1 MDPPILITMVWVLIE
16 ALPYLRKFSGK
27 TVVIKYGGAAMT
39 DAKLKESVAQDL
51 VLLKTVGLNVVV
63 VHGGGPEISE
73 AMKKQG
79 KQPVFQG
86 GLRVTDAETM
96 AITEMV
102 LVGKVNQQIT
112 GFMNRHGH
120 VAAGLS
126 GKDGHLLEARK
137 LKGKVD
143 LGFVGEVVKVNIAI
157 LEALESKG
165 FIPIIAPVAMGKDG
179 EAYNCNADLVAGAVA
194 AALKAEKLV
203 MMTDQPGLLRDVKD
217 PSSLI
222 PSVKVKDVAKLT
234 KQGIID
240 KGMRPKV
247 QSAVRALQEGV
258 QRVHFVDGRMPHSLL
273 LEIFTDQGV
282 GTEIVHG

>member
-1 MDPPILITMVWVLIE
+1 MKASQEKAKVLIE

-39 DAKLKESVAQDL
+39 EASLKESVAQDL

-63 VHGGGPEISE
+63 VHGGGPEISA
-73 AMKKQG
+73 AMKASG
-79 KQPVFQG
+79 KAPVFKD

-102 LVGKVNQQIT
+102 LVGKINTQIT
-112 GFMNRHGH
+112 GFMNRHGR

-126 GKDGHLLEARK
+126 GKDGHLLEAKK

-143 LGFVGEVVKVNIAI
+143 LGFVGEVTKVNTAI
-157 LEALESKG
+157 LEALEHKG

-179 EAYNCNADLVAGAVA
+179 EAYNC
-194 AALKAEKLV
+194 KAEKLV
-203 MMTDQPGLLRDVKD
+203 MMTDQPGLLKDVKD
-217 PSSLI
+217 PGSLI
-222 PSVKVKDVAKLT
+222 ASVKASAVPKLK

-240 KGMRPKV
+240 KGMLPKME
-247 QSAVRALQEGV
+247 ACLTALNAGV
-258 QRVHFVDGRMPHSLL
+258 GKVHIIDGRVHHALL
-273 LEIFTDQGV
+273 LEIFTDSGI
-282 GTEIVHG
+282 GTEIVKG

>member
-1 MDPPILITMVWVLIE
+1 MKELQSKASILIE
-16 ALPYLRKFSGK
+16 ALPYLRKFRGK

-39 DAKLKESVAQDL
+39 DASLKASVAEDL

-63 VHGGGPEISE
+63 VHGGGPEISA
-73 AMKKQG
+73 AMKASG
-79 KQPVFQG
+79 KQAVFKD

-102 LVGKVNQQIT
+102 LVGKINQQIV

-137 LKGKVD
+137 MRAKVD
-143 LGFVGEVVKVNIAI
+143 LGFVGEVVAVNTAI
-157 LEALESKG
+157 LEAVQDKG

-179 EAYNCNADLVAGAVA
+179 EAYNCNADVVAGAVA

-203 MMTDQPGLLRDVKD
+203 MMTDQAGVLKDVKD
-217 PSSLI
+217 PGSLI
-222 PSVKVKDVAKLT
+222 ASLKVSDVPKL
-234 KQGIID
+234 KKKGVID
-240 KGMRPKV
+240 KGMLPKME
-247 QSAVRALQEGV
+247 ACLTALKAGV
-258 QRVHFVDGRMPHSLL
+258 GKVHIIDGRVHHALL
-273 LEIFTDQGV
+273 LEIFTDSGV
-282 GTEIVHG
+282 GTEITRG

>member
-1 MDPPILITMVWVLIE
+1 MKALQEKASVLIE
-16 ALPYLRKFSGK
+16 ALPYLRKFAGK

-39 DAKLKESVAQDL
+39 DARLKESVAQDL
-51 VLLKTVGLNVVV
+51 VLMKTVGLNPVV

-73 AMKKQG
+73 AMKRQG
-79 KQPVFQG
+79 KQPSFKD

-102 LVGKVNQQIT
+102 LVGKINTQIT

-143 LGFVGEVVKVNIAI
+143 LGFVGEVLKVNSAI
-157 LEALESKG
+157 LHALEDRG

-194 AALKAEKLV
+194 AELKAEKLV
-203 MMTDQPGLLRDVKD
+203 MMTDQPGLLKDVRD
-217 PSSLI
+217 PGSLI
-222 PSVKVKDVAKLT
+222 ASVKAGDVPRMK
-234 KQGIID
+234 KIGIID
-240 KGMRPKV
+240 KGMLPKME
-247 QSAVRALQEGV
+247 ACLTALKAGVRK
-258 QRVHFVDGRMPHSLL
+258 VHIIDGRVPHALL
-273 LEIFTDQGV
+273 LEIFTDSGI
-282 GTEIVHG
+282 GTEIVKG